1 MRFIRTSDVVE
12 LVGLSRS
19 TLWRMVH
26 AGTFPR
32 RVRISERTAGHIYE
46 EVQAWME
53 ARARDIPTP
62 TQVRLRRDR
71 QPQEPT
77 KDDGEAGSR
86 TARSMESTSAG
97 RRRGGR
103 SGGQA

>member
-32 RVRISERTAGHIYE
+32 RVRISERAAGHIYE

-53 ARARDIPTP
+53 ARARDIPP
-62 TQVRLRRDR
+62 PPQDGVRRDR
-71 QPQEPT
+71 DPEAPT
-77 KDDGEAGSR
+77 NGNGDAGWRAALRPRHS
-86 TARSMESTSAG
+86 SASH
-97 RRRGGR
+97 RRGDR